1 MGFNPRILAV
11 LVMVGFFAFLLF
23 GGGLLFPNKDKVRI
37 NITNNTTIIYKTI
50 TQIVTVTPTPDGHT
64 YFASEYQN
72 GTRLMQRP
80 FSFIRYNAM
89 LNQNA
94 NNTPLTENESLSQ
107 QINSYNSSNIVRP
120 VLTPDGKDMKITTIV
135 YDYRLFDKLHQ
146 FNPET
151 YKYEEISPDEG
162 KQFLF
167 VFVHTFMDD
176 VIGDDTR
183 MWMFSGKSFV
193 VYDGSQSYLP
203 FEYQVERRFRELE
216 NTYTFGHGYKVQAF
230 KSFRQYSGLYEPSIN
245 TIEVSHDTLVGNAG
259 EINDEIYYLRG
270 GESNAVDGYLLF
282 EIAKDDTPDKLTV
295 GAQFY
300 SFGWSQWLLRLS

>member
-1 MGFNPRILAV
+1 MGLNPRILAV
-11 LVMVGFFAFLLF
+11 LIMIGFFAFLLF
-23 GGGLLFPNKDKVRI
+23 GGNIMFPNKDKVKPNLTP
-37 NITNNTTIIYKTI
+37 NITVITKIV

-94 NNTPLTENESLSQ
+94 NRTPFTDNESLSQ
-107 QINSYNSSNIVRP
+107 QINSYNSSNLVRP
-120 VLTPDGKDMKITTIV
+120 ELTPDGKDMKITTIV

-151 YKYEEISPDEG
+151 YKYEELTPDDG
-162 KQFLF
+162 KQFCMI
-167 VFVHTFMDD
+167 FVHTFMDD

-193 VYDGSQSYLP
+193 VYDGTQSYLP
-203 FEYQVERRFRELE
+203 YEYQVERRFREVE
-216 NTYTFGHGYKVQAF
+216 NVLVFDKSTRIQAY
-230 KSFRQYSGLYEPSIN
+230 KSFRQYSSLYEHSLSD
-245 TIEVSHDTLVGNAG
+245 EVTHDTLVGNAG

-270 GESNAVDGYLLF
+270 GESNAIDGYLLF
-282 EIAKDDTPDKLTV
+282 EIAKEDTPDKLTV